1 MPETSI
7 FQKRLVA
14 ARKLRDLNQE
24 ALAKR
29 AKLQPAAIS
38 HFETGSRKP
47 SFDNLR
53 KLASALEVTTDY
65 LLGRSESPEGMG
77 DVNIAFRDELNGL
90 TSDQRDMAL
99 SFIQMLKQKKSHDE
113 D

>member
-1 MPETSI
+1 MSETSI

-29 AKLQPAAIS
+29 TGLQPAAIS

-53 KLASALEVTTDY
+53 KLALALEVTTDY
-65 LLGRSESPEGMG
+65 LLGKSETPEGVG
-77 DVNIAFRDELNGL
+77 DVNVAFRDELNGL

-99 SFIQMLKQKKSHDE
+99 SFIQMLKQKKAPDK